1 MAINRFSTP
10 VESEYISQYVPIP
23 FEQLYALGKEY
34 NERFDKNVQRV
45 SDYIKESRQF
55 DSPIKKDV
63 EDYYNIA
70 MNPQI
75 KDLIESASNN
85 PDIMKT
91 QGFRKQLDAA
101 INAVDYSSLR
111 KLQSSANNAYE
122 YLKAAK
128 QLAAKG
134 QYNKNWDLVDFNT
147 YSTLDSDKIFD
158 EVSPIQ
164 YQTLQEIINPYVE
177 NIQETFYENVDPNS
191 GARMPFTNWMAVTEN
206 DIRNILNSRYSDII
220 NTPQGQMWYRD
231 IAKNVLT
238 VNPNATATD
247 IDNAFTSALVD
258 ASRQYIRSKP
268 IQNKLG
274 FDMWKYN
281 QEHPEV
287 DPNVNKPLTRK
298 IEERGMLAYSNFEG
312 IMFPNIVKDEDKTK
326 INRLEQRYQKALDSG
341 NKDEIQTIQREYSN
355 IRSKY
360 GLKDYVQSILFDN
373 LSGGSMQDDIN
384 MVSEALI
391 IPYAGSREMETAL
404 QSMPNS
410 FKDEDAYGI
419 GMTVSNIGDYELLS
433 DAIMRLGNAGF
444 VSGNQKKVRDFL
456 KRNRIVAHT
465 IGVRGAMPIAS
476 GNMNVTQQAINRE
489 DLLPLTYDNDG
500 KPYNINETNPKK
512 IEQYYKN
519 LDKIMK
525 DAGFVRIDSNKIKGY
540 STSEE
545 FNTDSPYGKGKGDI
559 RKQYTGGGVY
569 YSADFVNRMPKTGES
584 GSDDFNNYYDKQ
596 TLSGSDASKMFTIRQ
611 RQQQQANYDDE
622 YYSD

>member
-1 MAINRFSTP
+1 MAVNRFNTP

-45 SDYIKESRQF
+45 SDYIKESRKF

-75 KDLIESASNN
+75 KDLIESASKN
-85 PDIMKT
+85 PDVMKT

-101 INAVDYSSLR
+101 INAVDYRSLY

-147 YSTLDSDKIFD
+147 YSTLDQDKIFD

-164 YQTLQEIINPYVE
+164 YQTLQEIVNPYVKD
-177 NIQETFYENVDPNS
+177 IQETFYENVDPNS
-191 GARMPFTNWMAVTEN
+191 GTRMPFTNWMAVTEK
-206 DIRNILNSRYSDII
+206 DVRDILNSRYNDII

-231 IAKNVLT
+231 IARNVLT
-238 VNPNATATD
+238 FNPNATATD

-258 ASRQYIRSKP
+258 ASRQYIHSKP

-281 QEHPEV
+281 QEHPTV

-312 IMFPNIVKDEDKTK
+312 IMFPNIVKDEDRNR
-326 INRLEQRYQKALDSG
+326 INQLEDKYQKALNSG
-341 NKDEIQTIQREYSN
+341 NKEEIQNIQREYSN

-360 GLKDYVQSILFDN
+360 GLKDYIQSVLFDN
-373 LSGGSMQDDIN
+373 LSGGSTQDDIN

-391 IPYAGSREMETAL
+391 VPYTGSREMETAL

-410 FKDEDAYGI
+410 FEDKNAIGI
-419 GMTVSNIGDYELLS
+419 GITISNIGDYEPLYN
-433 DAIMRLGNAGF
+433 AIVRLGGL
-444 VSGNQKKVRDFL
+444 NQPIKKIDDFL
-456 KRNRIVAHT
+456 KKNRIQAHT
-465 IGVRGAMPIAS
+465 IGVRGTISVAS
-476 GNMNVTQQAINRE
+476 GNLNVTQQAISRE
-489 DLLPLTYDNDG
+489 DLLPLTFDDKGKSYD
-500 KPYNINETNPKK
+500 PNETDPEK
-512 IEQYYKN
+512 IKQYYKN
-519 LDKIMK
+519 LDIIMK
-525 DAGFVRIDSNKIKGY
+525 GAGFVRTDYDRMKSY

-545 FNTDSPYGKGKGDI
+545 FNIDSPYGKGKGDI

-584 GSDDFNNYYDKQ
+584 GSDDFNNYYDKK
-596 TLSGSDASKMFTIRQ
+596 TLSGKDASEMFTIRQ
-611 RQQQQANYDDE
+611 QQQQQANYDDE

>member
-1 MAINRFSTP
+1 MAVNRFNTP

-45 SDYIKESRQF
+45 SDYIKESRKF

-63 EDYYNIA
+63 EDYYDIA

-75 KDLIESASNN
+75 KDLIESASKN
-85 PDIMKT
+85 PDVMKT

-101 INAVDYSSLR
+101 INAVDYRSLY

-147 YSTLDSDKIFD
+147 YSTLDQDKIFD

-164 YQTLQEIINPYVE
+164 YQTLQEIVNPYVKD
-177 NIQETFYENVDPNS
+177 IQETFYENVDPNS
-191 GARMPFTNWMAVTEN
+191 GTRMPFTNWMAVTEN
-206 DIRNILNSRYSDII
+206 DVRNILNSRYNDII
-220 NTPQGQMWYRD
+220 NIPQGQMWYRD

-238 VNPNATATD
+238 INPNATASD

-258 ASRQYIRSKP
+258 ASRQYIHSKP

-281 QEHPEV
+281 QEHPAV

-312 IMFPNIVKDEDKTK
+312 IMFPNIVKDEDKNK
-326 INRLEQRYQKALDSG
+326 INQLENRYQKALDSG
-341 NKDEIQTIQREYSN
+341 DKEEIQNIQREYSN

-360 GLKDYVQSILFDN
+360 GLKDYVQYILLN
-373 LSGGSMQDDIN
+373 NMSGQSEQDDIN
-384 MVSEALI
+384 MVSESLI
-391 IPYAGSREMETAL
+391 VPYAGSREMETAL
-404 QSMPNS
+404 QNMPNS
-410 FKDEDAYGI
+410 FKNDNSIGI
-419 GMTVSNIGDYELLS
+419 GITVSNIGDYELL
-433 DAIMRLGNAGF
+433 DNAVLRLGDMRSGAGDR
-444 VSGNQKKVRDFL
+444 KKVSDYL

-476 GNMNVTQQAINRE
+476 GNMNVTQQAISRD
-489 DLLPLTYDNDG
+489 DLLPLTHDDKGNPYD
-500 KPYNINETNPKK
+500 PNETSSKK

-525 DAGFVRIDSNKIKGY
+525 NAGFIKIDSNRLKSY

-545 FNTDSPYGKGKGDI
+545 FNVENPYGKGRGDI
-559 RKQYTGGGVY
+559 RKQYTGGNVY
-569 YSADFVNRMPKTGES
+569 YSADFVNRMPKTGEQ
-584 GSDDFNNYYDKQ
+584 GSDDYNNYYDKL
-596 TLSGSDASKMFTIRQ
+596 TLSGSDASDMFTIRQ
-611 RQQQQANYDDE
+611 MQQQQANYEDE